1 MNFNAILLAV
11 ITCFSTLFGGIF
23 AARHKKNIAAL
34 GALAAGVLITTS
46 LVDILPQTFTLA
58 DSANV
63 NLEDVMGVTVI
74 GFLFLYI
81 ISSMISKH
89 VYSQDGEYEEVK
101 HPLGGVFATSELSVH
116 SFIDGLAIGFG
127 LEADIHVGIII
138 AFAVICHDFTDG
150 LSTVAVMFNSNN
162 SLKNSLRIL
171 VLDAIAPV
179 LGAIATLPT
188 ATVLLGSTSPLLCRR
203 FPILGSKRPTAAS
216 TSEESYHSHSCS
228 MHSRMRTYLHTDIHT
243 NPCYEF
249 LSFRACLAAAVKK
262 FALSRATKS
271 ARAFRGFEVM
281 A

>member
-162 SLKNSLRIL
+162 SLKNSLRML

-179 LGAIATLPT
+179 LGAIATLFFQLPQYYL
-188 ATVLLGSTSPLLCRR
+188 VLLLPFFAGGFLYLGASDLLPQALQKNPTTVTAVLCTAGCVLI
-203 FPILGSKRPTAAS
+203 FILTFIL
-216 TSEESYHSHSCS
+216 TH
-228 MHSRMRTYLHTDIHT
+228 
-243 NPCYEF
+243 
-249 LSFRACLAAAVKK
+249 
-262 FALSRATKS
+262 
-271 ARAFRGFEVM
+271 VM
-281 A
+281 NF